1 MRYFMYKYKIQEYN
15 WNESINIIY
24 KIIDNYMLSDF
35 NVDIQWSNSS
45 WSKRAHAYCLHVVG
59 LLLLNAAHI
68 LLTPHV
74 PAMGA
79 RF

>member
-45 WSKRAHAYCLHVVG
+45 WSKRAHAY
-59 LLLLNAAHI
+59 
-68 LLTPHV
+68 T
-74 PAMGA
+74 
-79 RF
+79 